1 LKIFKTIFFIISF
14 CSGFVFSYENQNT
27 FSLQTTG
34 FFTKYASGSQYE
46 HQLSLLSENHFQ
58 TTLNSQFKLSPLLTL
73 EQESSETK
81 TIYDLDAKEFIF
93 NYSTTKN
100 NIEIGYLNLKKEGPD
115 IFDLWG
121 YFQPKNYKSLLNINT
136 LPALGISLESA
147 ISKNVLMTLAFVPQ
161 NRLSKIPSKNSMWL
175 PRENKLPLAS
185 DDTVATLPDAPA
197 YEIRRNE
204 SEKKQDLQ
212 NNYLVRLKYS
222 GKQIDTIVQ
231 VAESISNT
239 PIITPT
245 LTGQLISIN
254 PTEIQLDNPI
264 LLDFKWKKNKN
275 YGLGINYSFYD
286 LGLITKIFSNYT
298 VSPDDESVQTVLAF
312 EKQFEDLIAV
322 YEYTNTKKKNN
333 TSGNDFAG
341 TNSLF
346 SNAHA
351 MAFLYSVDD
360 SVKIKVGGFLNT
372 DIQSYAVLTSAKYQ
386 FNDSSNLEL
395 QYLAI
400 SAKKDSILSV
410 YENNDSAS
418 IKLTTLF

>member
-1 LKIFKTIFFIISF
+1 MKSLKPIFFIVSF
-14 CSGFVFSYENQNT
+14 CSSFVFSFENQNT

-34 FFTKYASGSQYE
+34 FFTKYSSGSQYE
-46 HQLSLLSENHFQ
+46 NQLSLLSENHFQ
-58 TTLNSQFKLSPLLTL
+58 TTTSSQFKLSPLLNI

-100 NIEIGYLNLKKEGPD
+100 NIDIGYLNLKKEGPD
-115 IFDLWG
+115 IFDIWG
-121 YFQPKNYKSLLNINT
+121 YFQPKNYKSFLNINA
-136 LPALGISLESA
+136 LPVLGISLESA
-147 ISKNVLMTLAFVPQ
+147 ISKNILMTVALVPQ
-161 NRLSKIPSKNSMWL
+161 NRLSKIPTKNNMWF

-185 DDTVATLPDAPA
+185 DDTVAKLPEAPA
-197 YEIRRNE
+197 YEIRQNE
-204 SEKKQDLQ
+204 AEKMQDLH
-212 NNYLVRLKYS
+212 NNYLVRFKYS
-222 GKQIDTIVQ
+222 GKQVDILVQ

-254 PTEIQLDNPI
+254 PTQVQLDNPI

-275 YGLGINYSFYD
+275 YGLGINYSFND
-286 LGLITKIFSNYT
+286 IGIITKLFSNYT
-298 VSPDDESVQTVLAF
+298 VTPDDESTQSVIAF
-312 EKQFEDLIAV
+312 EKQFEDLIAI

-333 TSGNDFAG
+333 VSGNDLAA

-351 MAFLYSVDD
+351 LAFLYSMND
-360 SVKIKVGGFLNT
+360 SLKIKVGGFLNT
-372 DIQSYAVLTSAKYQ
+372 DMQSSAVLASAKYQ
-386 FNDSSNLEL
+386 FNDSWSIDL
-395 QYLAI
+395 QYLNI
-400 SAKKDSILSV
+400 SANKDSILSV

-418 IKLTTLF
+418 LKLTTLF